1 VTRRLDPARALA
13 QLRRHRSGNPNNPPP
28 PPPTWEERWA
38 TFAQVL
44 RGASISLGE
53 QVGTAQE
60 RRAS

>member
-1 VTRRLDPARALA
+1 MTRSLAPARALA
-13 QLRRHRSGNPNNPPP
+13 QLDRHRSGNPNNPPS
-28 PPPTWEERWA
+28 PPPTLEERWA

-44 RGASISLGE
+44 RAASISLGE